1 MASKQADSQENQWF
15 LENERQLL
23 EQVRLEH
30 AQRLE
35 AYRLEHEQ
43 AEREKRRLAHWMKCP
58 KCGSDM
64 KEEHLEGVEVDR
76 CTVCE
81 GLYFDHGELET
92 LLMGKQ
98 EGRFKFYRRLFG
110 LD

>member
-1 MASKQADSQENQWF
+1 MTSKRADIQENQWF

-23 EQVRLEH
+23 EKTHQEH
-30 AQRLE
+30 EQRLE
-35 AYRLEHEQ
+35 AYRAEHER
-43 AEREKRRLAHWMKCP
+43 AEREARRLAHWLKCP

-64 KEEHLEGVEVDR
+64 TQQHLEGIEVDR

-81 GLYFDHGELET
+81 GVFFDHGELEA

-98 EGRFKFYRRLFG
+98 EGRFRFYRRLFG

>member
-1 MASKQADSQENQWF
+1 MVSKQADSQENQWF

-23 EQVRLEH
+23 EQAREEH
-30 AQRLE
+30 ARRLE
-35 AYRLEHEQ
+35 AYKREHEA
-43 AEREKRRLAHWMKCP
+43 AERERLRLAHWMKCP

-64 KEEHLEGVEVDR
+64 QEEHLEGIEVDR
-76 CTVCE
+76 CTVCD
-81 GLYFDHGELET
+81 GLYFDQGELET

>member
-1 MASKQADSQENQWF
+1 MASKQADNQENQWF
-15 LENERQLL
+15 LENERLLL
-23 EQVRLEH
+23 EKARLEH
-30 AQRLE
+30 AHRLE
-35 AYRLEHEQ
+35 SYQRELEQ
-43 AEREKRRLAHWMKCP
+43 AERDKRRLAHWMKCP

-64 KEEHLEGVEVDR
+64 QEEQLEDIEVDR
-76 CTVCE
+76 CTVCG
-81 GLYFDHGELET
+81 GLFFDHGELET

>member
-1 MASKQADSQENQWF
+1 MVSKLADSQENQWF
-15 LENERQLL
+15 LENERHLL
-23 EQVRLEH
+23 EKAHMEH
-30 AQRLE
+30 EHRLE
-35 AYRLEHEQ
+35 AYRLELEK
-43 AEREKRRLAHWMKCP
+43 AEREERRLAHWLKCP

-64 KEEHLEGVEVDR
+64 KAEHLEGIEVDR

-81 GLYFDHGELET
+81 GVYFDHGELEA
-92 LLMGKQ
+92 LLTGKQ

>member
-1 MASKQADSQENQWF
+1 MDSKQADILENQWF
-15 LENERQLL
+15 RQHERQLL
-23 EQVRLEH
+23 EKVRLDQEQRLKTYREEH
-30 AQRLE
+30 A
-35 AYRLEHEQ
+35 Q
-43 AEREKRRLAHWMKCP
+43 AEREKLRQAHWMKCP

-64 KEEHLEGVEVDR
+64 KEEHLEGIEVDR
-76 CTVCE
+76 CTLCN

>member
-1 MASKQADSQENQWF
+1 MESKQADTIENQWF
-15 LENERQLL
+15 RQNERQLL
-23 EQVRLEH
+23 EKARLENEH
-30 AQRLE
+30 RLN
-35 AYRLEHEQ
+35 AYREEHEQ
-43 AEREKRRLAHWMKCP
+43 AERENRRLAHWMKCP

-64 KEEHLEGVEVDR
+64 EEEHLEGIEVDR
-76 CTVCE
+76 CTICK

-98 EGRFKFYRRLFG
+98 DGRFKFYRRLFG